1 MQLAWDKTGQRFFE
15 AGVDHGVLFPNGSTS
30 GVAWSG
36 LISIERTVS
45 GGETESYY
53 QDGIKY
59 FDSVAGEDFQ
69 ATLRAFT
76 YPDEFGPCLG
86 RRKMASGL
94 TFTRQPR
101 QTFGLAW
108 RTKVGNDID
117 GIDHSSRI
125 HLAYGLTAAPSAKSN
140 ATISD
145 SPAASEFEWTLNA
158 VPVLPGQGLGG
169 SYGGDPNV
177 DFLDWM
183 WPPGFGMPGWPVGP
197 DGNTPV
203 PGWKATPYVVIEEK
217 DVTPDVF
224 VDLTDRIFG
233 TPETLPY
240 MPSQLDIVDLLAG
253 NVIPN
258 APLDPNYVPP
268 VIPTPPGSGV
278 SHDPSLLNP
287 LDIVY
292 TETYK
297 GALED
302 YPNDSIIPYG
312 PANLCDM
319 NDSTGIVMSTS
330 WSADW
335 FIYFDTKKLDPNSSQ
350 INLRIKFNSPV
361 PTSWLGVRLSLA
373 DVQEPMAVKNL
384 DYPDWYNQYDI
395 GDFDFEL
402 KGGLTEATYVINQD
416 WLNNNPTKLNWKNGS
431 QWVNGP
437 MQLHDLI
444 TLMKQS
450 PLALLVAK
458 LYYHPGT
465 DVQMVKASIDHKQ
478 PSPYTYQ
485 GVTSYN
491 LTNGDG
497 DKQLEP
503 PPWSPQPFYRKWVTL
518 GNDFPRSLWEAADG
532 FRIRLSAPASA
543 GQKVEISCELDADR
557 DYQSFYGVVTVQ
569 DEDNTFLYLD
579 QNSLNYSS
587 WGIPYSMDEAIT
599 RLSYVPPTF
608 DQQSKCTIQVR
619 PVSTNTKTVDIS
631 EFVLEAWKYQ

>member
-117 GIDHSSRI
+117 GVDHSSRI
-125 HLAYGLTAAPSAKSN
+125 HLAYGLTAAPSSKSN

-203 PGWKATPYVVIEEK
+203 PGWKATPYVVIDEK
-217 DVTPDVF
+217 DVTPDVYTSI
-224 VDLTDRIFG
+224 TDRIFG

-240 MPSQLDIVDLLAG
+240 MPSQLDLVNLLSG
-253 NVIPN
+253 NLIPP
-258 APLDPNYVPP
+258 APLDPTYVPP
-268 VIPTPPGSGV
+268 PIDTLPDGVLDIIHGIGSGWTLTKNEFPDQV
-278 SHDPSLLNP
+278 DQYGRATVRGNLVAVQYTRWDGSDDATRIIVGRITNGVVKWGSP
-287 LDIVY
+287 LDITRMGYGCYWVY
-292 TETYK
+292 DDVFVDTDNQNLLSYK
-297 GALED
+297 VNPTTLDVSAVSVSARPTDGDVRYRILLQPFVNELTHKVYMHTGDFYNGDTPAVSPKAWAWTVDPSGALSAPVNSWSGTPFYWSDSSMARLSPTEYIVAGSD
-302 YPNDSIIPYG
+302 FPDWMDTDLLKFDLSNGAISYFGTTPTGWTPSSNSSAIDAQDPKPGSPIVLERYPNNSTFHILTPNVEGVPEWPSATWGESDIIPGDAKWTTDKAKVVGWFYRNQNFTPRPRWDVFG
-312 PANLCDM
+312 TPEDVPIEFPDFTPARNLM
-319 NDSTGIVMSTS
+319 VPVPKG
-330 WSADW
+330 WAW
-335 FIYFDTKKLDPNSSQ
+335 FIYDDQRPTTHNEFWVWTK
-350 INLRIKFNSPV
+350 
-361 PTSWLGVRLSLA
+361 
-373 DVQEPMAVKNL
+373 
-384 DYPDWYNQYDI
+384 
-395 GDFDFEL
+395 
-402 KGGLTEATYVINQD
+402 
-416 WLNNNPTKLNWKNGS
+416 
-431 QWVNGP
+431 
-437 MQLHDLI
+437 
-444 TLMKQS
+444 
-450 PLALLVAK
+450 
-458 LYYHPGT
+458 
-465 DVQMVKASIDHKQ
+465 
-478 PSPYTYQ
+478 
-485 GVTSYN
+485 
-491 LTNGDG
+491 
-497 DKQLEP
+497 
-503 PPWSPQPFYRKWVTL
+503 
-518 GNDFPRSLWEAADG
+518 
-532 FRIRLSAPASA
+532 
-543 GQKVEISCELDADR
+543 
-557 DYQSFYGVVTVQ
+557 
-569 DEDNTFLYLD
+569 
-579 QNSLNYSS
+579 
-587 WGIPYSMDEAIT
+587 
-599 RLSYVPPTF
+599 
-608 DQQSKCTIQVR
+608 
-619 PVSTNTKTVDIS
+619 
-631 EFVLEAWKYQ
+631 